1 MGAPG
6 RPLAY
11 FVVIISVFVGSSGVE
26 CLNRYGHARRISPL
40 KSRPMKGIVKDN
52 LFPPRDGAFF
62 CSETISHFS
71 LPLPRWSCANID
83 LYRTLPL
90 HLPATCART
99 SVDLSSYRDFQ
110 STSAVVLTTVLSEA

>member
-1 MGAPG
+1 
-6 RPLAY
+6 
-11 FVVIISVFVGSSGVE
+11 
-26 CLNRYGHARRISPL
+26 
-40 KSRPMKGIVKDN
+40 MKGNVKDN
-52 LFPPRDGAFF
+52 FPPPRDGAFF

-99 SVDLSSYRDFQ
+99 SVDLSSYRDFSKHVGGFTDQ
-110 STSAVVLTTVLSEA
+110 SPI